1 MTDTFDPTALMRSNI
16 RSLVPYSTARDE
28 FSGDGI
34 TAWLDANES
43 PFDNGVNRYPDPHQ
57 KALKNVVSGIF
68 GVPVESIFIGGAGSD
83 EAIDI
88 LMRIFCVPGKDNIV
102 TIAPTYGVYEVAAA
116 INDVEVRAVP
126 LGEGY
131 SLPVKAIVAAA
142 DSNTKLTWICSPNNP
157 TGNAFTVAQ
166 LAELAKSVKG
176 MLVVDEAYV
185 DFSDKGSM
193 IPLMDK
199 LPNLVLLR
207 TLSKARGM
215 ASLRLGMAFAHPAV
229 ALAMAMVKYPYNV
242 NGPTQIEVIR
252 RLTEETGLKE
262 NIETILRERKRLEA
276 EIPSRKGVKRVHP
289 SDANFLLVEFED
301 PDGVYGML
309 LDGGVLV
316 RNRNRVPGCKGC
328 LRITV
333 GTPEQNDTLLK
344 LLDEQ

>member
-88 LMRIFCVPGKDNIV
+88 LMRIFCVPGKENIV

-131 SLPVKAIVAAA
+131 SLRVKAIVAAA
-142 DSNTKLTWICSPNNP
+142 D
-157 TGNAFTVAQ
+157 
-166 LAELAKSVKG
+166 
-176 MLVVDEAYV
+176 
-185 DFSDKGSM
+185 
-193 IPLMDK
+193 
-199 LPNLVLLR
+199 
-207 TLSKARGM
+207 
-215 ASLRLGMAFAHPAV
+215 
-229 ALAMAMVKYPYNV
+229 
-242 NGPTQIEVIR
+242 
-252 RLTEETGLKE
+252 
-262 NIETILRERKRLEA
+262 
-276 EIPSRKGVKRVHP
+276 
-289 SDANFLLVEFED
+289 
-301 PDGVYGML
+301 
-309 LDGGVLV
+309 
-316 RNRNRVPGCKGC
+316 
-328 LRITV
+328 
-333 GTPEQNDTLLK
+333 
-344 LLDEQ
+344 